1 MDKPPNRVFHEIP
14 PFPVRPSE
22 QTQIGNNQ
30 NNGSVLPFNNSLIN
44 EQIFSRLTAQTQ
56 TFVTRMANDIKGNQV
71 SIAMTGTD
79 GQQMAFR
86 NQND

>member
-30 NNGSVLPFNNSLIN
+30 KNGSVLPFN
-44 EQIFSRLTAQTQ
+44 EQIFRRLTAQMQ
-56 TFVTRMANDIKGNQV
+56 IFVTRMTNDINGNQV
-71 SIAMTGTD
+71 SSAMTGTD
-79 GQQMAFR
+79 GQQMSFR